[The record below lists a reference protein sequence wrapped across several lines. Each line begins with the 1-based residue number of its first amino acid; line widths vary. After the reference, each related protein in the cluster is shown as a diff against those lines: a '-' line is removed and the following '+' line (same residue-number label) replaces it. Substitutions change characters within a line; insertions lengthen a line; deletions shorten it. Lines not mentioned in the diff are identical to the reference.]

1 MLFGIVVAASV
12 ETAAASVELTVAAAA
27 SVAAALVEAAVELQ
41 AAMEMVN
48 PKMSKIK
55 RALFFFILTSFSFF
69 T

>member
-1 MLFGIVVAASV
+1 MLFVIVVAATV
-12 ETAAASVELTVAAAA
+12 ETAAASVELT
-27 SVAAALVEAAVELQ
+27 VAAALVEAAVELQ

>member
-12 ETAAASVELTVAAAA
+12 ETAAASVELTVAAA
-27 SVAAALVEAAVELQ
+27 LVETAVELQ